1 MIRASAGWLLHPQ
14 RAGAAMAMRPGEL
27 PKDAEGRVKSPYTL
41 EMRAR
46 QSAQLFQALGSA
58 TSEALAKVA
67 PEEKAALLGSIAELV
82 RRDAKTDRFKR
93 EAALEPLAQIAV
105 SALPGWCKD
114 GEVAQRAAGAADTRF
129 AAALALAEA
138 VQVLLNA
145 EGGGPRPQ
153 LSLLGPLCATLQNI
167 TVTCRMANGSAHGW
181 LGGLLMKAMLD
192 ADTCELPQCAR
203 HVMHVVANAL
213 ADVPAMRKVLSRG
226 SPPGDA
232 LAKAAL
238 RAAVATKKSERDGA
252 GGNKTPQDVEL
263 VAAAR
268 ASVIRLQRGA
278 AAACGAAD
286 DAAAIKLLAK
296 ASSLAKTAAG
306 AQAPPL
312 DGGAPR
318 LTPQQVQQA
327 ALQVLQAHF
336 TDIKAAL
343 DQAMEDGA
351 KRQLRDLV
359 VVIDLQMKRN
369 SVHLLDEW
377 RKQRG
382 FPLGWFMDATTGQVH
397 TAALS
402 QFMQHVEANV
412 AQAKD
417 DDIILCVRTPT
428 GGNLMMMRAS
438 FKLTKPKLTK
448 PKLTKP
454 PPSAAAVM
462 ASPPDIQGDMDAED
476 FDFDVERDYDGDE
489 DKAYESLVGSLAA
502 PTDAPSDGLLAKLT
516 EAFWEFLAW
525 LAHMLHMDGSRPNKR
540 AVADCCSSGCHEHA
554 D

>member
-1 MIRASAGWLLHPQ
+1 MCGRCKRAWYCSKQCQKEHWPLHKKSC
-14 RAGAAMAMRPGEL
+14 AAPM
-27 PKDAEGRVKSPYTL
+27 
-41 EMRAR
+41 
-46 QSAQLFQALGSA
+46 
-58 TSEALAKVA
+58 
-67 PEEKAALLGSIAELV
+67 
-82 RRDAKTDRFKR
+82 
-93 EAALEPLAQIAV
+93 
-105 SALPGWCKD
+105 
-114 GEVAQRAAGAADTRF
+114 
-129 AAALALAEA
+129 
-138 VQVLLNA
+138 
-145 EGGGPRPQ
+145 
-153 LSLLGPLCATLQNI
+153 
-167 TVTCRMANGSAHGW
+167 
-181 LGGLLMKAMLD
+181 
-192 ADTCELPQCAR
+192 
-203 HVMHVVANAL
+203 
-213 ADVPAMRKVLSRG
+213 
-226 SPPGDA
+226 GDA
-232 LAKAAL
+232 LKTALAAKAAS
-238 RAAVATKKSERDGA
+238 SE
-252 GGNKTPQDVEL
+252 GG
-263 VAAAR
+263 
-268 ASVIRLQRGA
+268 S
-278 AAACGAAD
+278 
-286 DAAAIKLLAK
+286 
-296 ASSLAKTAAG
+296 G

-327 ALQVLQAHF
+327 ALQVLQARF

-417 DDIILCVRTPT
+417 DDIILCVRAPT
-428 GGNLMMMRAS
+428 GGILQMMRVS
-438 FKLTKPKLTK
+438 F
-448 PKLTKP
+448 KLTKP

>member
-1 MIRASAGWLLHPQ
+1 MCGRCKRAWYCSKQCQKEHWPLHKKSC
-14 RAGAAMAMRPGEL
+14 AAPM
-27 PKDAEGRVKSPYTL
+27 
-41 EMRAR
+41 
-46 QSAQLFQALGSA
+46 
-58 TSEALAKVA
+58 
-67 PEEKAALLGSIAELV
+67 
-82 RRDAKTDRFKR
+82 
-93 EAALEPLAQIAV
+93 
-105 SALPGWCKD
+105 
-114 GEVAQRAAGAADTRF
+114 
-129 AAALALAEA
+129 
-138 VQVLLNA
+138 
-145 EGGGPRPQ
+145 
-153 LSLLGPLCATLQNI
+153 
-167 TVTCRMANGSAHGW
+167 
-181 LGGLLMKAMLD
+181 
-192 ADTCELPQCAR
+192 
-203 HVMHVVANAL
+203 
-213 ADVPAMRKVLSRG
+213 
-226 SPPGDA
+226 GDA
-232 LAKAAL
+232 LKTALAAKAAS
-238 RAAVATKKSERDGA
+238 SE
-252 GGNKTPQDVEL
+252 GG
-263 VAAAR
+263 
-268 ASVIRLQRGA
+268 S
-278 AAACGAAD
+278 
-286 DAAAIKLLAK
+286 
-296 ASSLAKTAAG
+296 G

-382 FPLGWFMDATTGQVH
+382 FPPGWFMDATTGQVD
-397 TAALS
+397 TAVLNS
-402 QFMQHVEANV
+402 KFMQHVEANV

-454 PPSAAAVM
+454 PPPPAAVM

-516 EAFWEFLAW
+516 EAFWEFWA
-525 LAHMLHMDGSRPNKR
+525 
-540 AVADCCSSGCHEHA
+540 
-554 D
+554 